1 MADVK
6 KIATRDSYGNAL
18 AALAN
23 EYPNL
28 VVLDADLAG
37 ATKTGTFKKA
47 CPERFIDCGI
57 AEANMV
63 GIAAG
68 LASCGMIPFASSFA
82 MFAAGRAFEQIRNS
96 VGYPHANVKIGAT
109 HAGISVGEDGATHQC
124 NEDIALM
131 RTIPGM
137 VVINPADDVE
147 AKAAVKAAIDHVG
160 PVYLRFGRMAVPVI
174 NDHADYKFELGKG
187 IVLRDG
193 KDITIVATGLMV
205 AEAIEAGEK
214 LAAEGID
221 ARIINIHTIKPLDEE
236 LIVKAAKETG
246 KIITIEEHSV
256 IGGLGSAVCDA
267 LAAKCPVP
275 VVKMG
280 VQDVF
285 GFSGPG
291 GDLITEFGLRAANI
305 VEEAKKMLNK

>member
-1 MADVK
+1 
-6 KIATRDSYGNAL
+6 
-18 AALAN
+18 
-23 EYPNL
+23 
-28 VVLDADLAG
+28 
-37 ATKTGTFKKA
+37 
-47 CPERFIDCGI
+47 
-57 AEANMV
+57 
-63 GIAAG
+63 
-68 LASCGMIPFASSFA
+68 
-82 MFAAGRAFEQIRNS
+82 
-96 VGYPHANVKIGAT
+96 
-109 HAGISVGEDGATHQC
+109 
-124 NEDIALM
+124 M

-147 AKAAVKAAIDHVG
+147 AKAAVRAAIEHVG

-174 NDHADYKFELGKG
+174 NDHPDYKFELGKG

-205 AEAIEAGEK
+205 AEAVEAGEK

-236 LIVKAAKETG
+236 LIVKAAEETG

-256 IGGLGSAVCDA
+256 IGGLGSAVCDVVS
-267 LAAKCPVP
+267 AKCPVP

-285 GFSGPG
+285 GHSGPG